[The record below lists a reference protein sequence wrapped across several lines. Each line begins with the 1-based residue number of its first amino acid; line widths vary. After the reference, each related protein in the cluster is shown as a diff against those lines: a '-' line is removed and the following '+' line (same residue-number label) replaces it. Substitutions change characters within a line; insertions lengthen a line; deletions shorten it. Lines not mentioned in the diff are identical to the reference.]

1 MNSIAR
7 FLFCKIWG
15 WKIEGI
21 PLTVP
26 KFVIAVVPHTSNWD
40 FIVGLLLRPASNLNH
55 CVYIGKSSLFVF
67 PLGYLFRALGGMP
80 VERTKSNNFV
90 KSVAAIYP
98 KYEKFGIC
106 ISPEGTRKKVDKFR
120 TGFYYVAKE
129 ANVPIILCKFDW
141 ANKTVSYAEPFY
153 VTDNVEA
160 DMKYIISHFIGVQ
173 GKNYA
178 FEMDL

>member
-15 WKIEGI
+15 WKIEGTPI
-21 PLTVP
+21 NVP
-26 KFVIAVVPHTSNWD
+26 KFVVIVVPHTSNWD

-90 KSVAAIYP
+90 KSVAEIYP

-129 ANVPIILCKFDW
+129 ANVPIIPCKFDW
-141 ANKTVSYAEPFY
+141 ASKTVSYLAPFY
-153 VTDNVEA
+153 VTDDAEA
-160 DMKYIISHFIGVQ
+160 DMKHIVSHFIGVQ

-178 FEMDL
+178 FEMDI